1 MISALVIKTWR
12 DHWKGTLGWALGVFS
27 ITAMELLVYP
37 TIRKTATG
45 ISQLL
50 DNMPSAM
57 KSMFRMTDYT
67 SGPGFLAAEL
77 FSFTLPLLF
86 IAIGASA
93 GSRATAEEES
103 TGTADLLLALPL
115 SRTRIILSKAFA
127 SLTVLTATSALLA
140 ITLIAGANIEGLG
153 TKTSGLIAA
162 SVEVGLL
169 GTFFMGIG
177 LLVGALTGRKGIA
190 LGVSMAGAIA
200 AYLLYS
206 LAPLVKVL
214 NRWLFINPFQWTV
227 GNDPIRNGIDGDY
240 SITLLLVTAGLVLAA
255 VVAFN
260 RRDISG

>member
-12 DHWKGTLGWALGVFS
+12 DHWKGTLGWALGIFS
-27 ITAMELLVYP
+27 ITAMELLIYP
-37 TIRKTATG
+37 TIRKAATG

-57 KSMFRMTDYT
+57 KTMFRMTDYT

-77 FSFTLPLLF
+77 FSFTLPLIF

-93 GSRATAEEES
+93 GARATAEEES

-115 SRTRIILSKAFA
+115 SRTRIILSKVFA
-127 SLTVLTATSALLA
+127 SLAILAAISALLA
-140 ITLIAGANIEGLG
+140 ITLIIGTNFEGLSVS
-153 TKTSGLIAA
+153 TSGLIAA
-162 SVEVGLL
+162 SAEVGLL
-169 GTFFMGIG
+169 GALFMSIS

-190 LGVSMAGAIA
+190 LGLAMAVAVA

-206 LAPLVKVL
+206 LAPLVKAL
-214 NRWLFINPFQWTV
+214 DRWLPVNPFQWTV
-227 GNDPIRNGIDGDY
+227 GNDPIRNGMDRGY
-240 SITLLLVTAGLVLAA
+240 AITLLLITICLILSA

-260 RRDISG
+260 RRDISS